1 MINRI
6 QNVIVI
12 QVEKTTKDRCHEHNK
27 VIRLNVEGVIVTAWE
42 PELHIPER
50 INYNGSFQKQPKWIL
65 SRRGMKSGE
74 SN

>member
-42 PELHIPER
+42 RL
-50 INYNGSFQKQPKWIL
+50 Q
-65 SRRGMKSGE
+65 
-74 SN
+74 